1 MFGIAG
7 LTVGMIGAFVA
18 GIVVCAIVVFFVWR
32 NNKKK
37 FMQALLDIDEVV
49 SKYDTPEEIEAA
61 INEIFS
67 KFKLS
72 VKLKKLKNK
81 KCC

>member
-1 MFGIAG
+1 MFGI
-7 LTVGMIGAFVA
+7 TFGMLGGFVIGV
-18 GIVVCAIVVFFVWR
+18 VVCAIVVFFVWR

-49 SKYDTPEEIEAA
+49 SKYDTTEEIEAA
-61 INEIFS
+61 INDIFA
-67 KFKLS
+67 KLKIS